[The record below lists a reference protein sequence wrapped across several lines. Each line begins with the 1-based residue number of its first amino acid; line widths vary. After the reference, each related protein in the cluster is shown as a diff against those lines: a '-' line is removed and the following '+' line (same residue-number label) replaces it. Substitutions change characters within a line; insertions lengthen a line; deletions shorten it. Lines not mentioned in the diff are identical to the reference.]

1 MNEKPKKIEVVAGD
15 GKNLNISE
23 VYTHLAALKPKNK
36 VNSKQEIVIPQTPK
50 RECKKNKK

>member
-1 MNEKPKKIEVVAGD
+1 MSEKHKKIEVVAGN

-23 VYTHLAALKPKNK
+23 VSTHLSALKPKNK
-36 VNSKQEIVIPQTPK
+36 GNSKQEIVIPQTQK